1 MLIKLAF
8 LNLGRNRRRTLLTL
22 SSLVISAAMLILSLG
37 IFSGMFD
44 DMLSSATDNYTG
56 HITISRPDY
65 QQEHD
70 LYLNFSPTPALLEQL
85 QHTPGITGL
94 SERLRAFGLL
104 SGQDQSRPAELLGVD
119 FAQEPQVTT
128 LNKKLIAGTF
138 PSSSAAGQGVIGS
151 ALARR
156 LNVAVGDELV
166 LVSQAA
172 DGSIANA
179 LLTISGIFDSGDQ
192 LLNTRLALVDLHWL
206 QTTMALPGK
215 VHEIVLRCQQPL
227 KAATLAATLQQQ
239 LGDTEE
245 VLDWGK
251 RLPQMQEVI
260 ASYDISRL
268 IFVAI
273 LYSAAALGVL
283 NTFYMAVLERATE
296 FGVLLALGMSPRRLR
311 WLVVL
316 ESLLLGALAL
326 VGALLLGGAL
336 TWWMSHYGIDLS
348 NQLSAVT
355 YAGGTIPPRLH
366 AVHDWNNYLIPSLC
380 LLLVSIAA
388 SYLPARRASRLQPVD
403 VLRRL

>member
-37 IFSGMFD
+37 IFSGMFA

-70 LYLNFSPTPALLEQL
+70 LYLNFSPAPALLDQL

-119 FAQEPQVTT
+119 FTQEPQVTT
-128 LNKKLIAGTF
+128 LNQKLIAGTF
-138 PSSSAAGQGVIGS
+138 PTSSAAGQGVIGS

-156 LNVAVGDELV
+156 LGVTVGDELV

-179 LLTISGIFDSGDQ
+179 LLTVSGIFDSGDQ
-192 LLNTRLALVDLHWL
+192 MLNTRLALVDLYWL

-239 LGDTEE
+239 LG
-245 VLDWGK
+245 
-251 RLPQMQEVI
+251 
-260 ASYDISRL
+260 
-268 IFVAI
+268 
-273 LYSAAALGVL
+273 
-283 NTFYMAVLERATE
+283 
-296 FGVLLALGMSPRRLR
+296 
-311 WLVVL
+311 
-316 ESLLLGALAL
+316 
-326 VGALLLGGAL
+326 
-336 TWWMSHYGIDLS
+336 
-348 NQLSAVT
+348 
-355 YAGGTIPPRLH
+355 
-366 AVHDWNNYLIPSLC
+366 
-380 LLLVSIAA
+380 
-388 SYLPARRASRLQPVD
+388 
-403 VLRRL
+403 

>member
-1 MLIKLAF
+1 
-8 LNLGRNRRRTLLTL
+8 
-22 SSLVISAAMLILSLG
+22 
-37 IFSGMFD
+37 
-44 DMLSSATDNYTG
+44 
-56 HITISRPDY
+56 
-65 QQEHD
+65 
-70 LYLNFSPTPALLEQL
+70 
-85 QHTPGITGL
+85 
-94 SERLRAFGLL
+94 
-104 SGQDQSRPAELLGVD
+104 
-119 FAQEPQVTT
+119 
-128 LNKKLIAGTF
+128 
-138 PSSSAAGQGVIGS
+138 
-151 ALARR
+151 
-156 LNVAVGDELV
+156 
-166 LVSQAA
+166 
-172 DGSIANA
+172 
-179 LLTISGIFDSGDQ
+179 
-192 LLNTRLALVDLHWL
+192 
-206 QTTMALPGK
+206 
-215 VHEIVLRCQQPL
+215 
-227 KAATLAATLQQQ
+227 
-239 LGDTEE
+239 
-245 VLDWGK
+245 
-251 RLPQMQEVI
+251 MQEVI